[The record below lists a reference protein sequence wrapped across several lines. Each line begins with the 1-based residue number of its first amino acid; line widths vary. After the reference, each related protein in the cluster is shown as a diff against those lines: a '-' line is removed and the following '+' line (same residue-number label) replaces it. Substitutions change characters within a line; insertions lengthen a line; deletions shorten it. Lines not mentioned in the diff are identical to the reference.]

1 MFAKALALAGPF
13 RLPPDGVAWAAL
25 VLATLLVLVAWR
37 RPGILREGSP
47 RAFVFVAATAAAFL
61 SLGYAAYYLRGGP
74 RIVDATTYYL
84 QGRALSEGHFAFP
97 VLEPSASFRGR
108 FLLHTEPDGLAGIF
122 PPGYPLLLAVGFFFG
137 VPMLVGPLLAAA
149 IVVATYALTKE
160 LAADATPENRE
171 LYARAA
177 ALLSLFNAALRYHTA
192 DTMSHGA
199 TALAVALALTWA
211 LRGVREHTVRPFA
224 LAGLAVG
231 FVAATRLASVLPIGA
246 LALGLALRHERRAR
260 ALGTLALASLPGLA
274 LLAVSQNAAT
284 GHALVAT
291 QRAYYAVSDGPP
303 DCFRWGFGAG
313 VGCLYEH
320 GDFVA
325 ARLPQGYG
333 VLEALGTTVRR
344 LHLHLDDVLGGWPL
358 MLFAVPVAVRGLTVR
373 PMRAAALLVVLQM
386 AAYAPFYFDGNYP
399 GGGARFFADV
409 LPVEHALLAVALAG
423 TLRADY
429 TRKALG
435 LVGASIA
442 LFAVHGSFAH
452 RALAERDGGAPMF
465 EADRAKDAG
474 ADHGLLFVDTDHG
487 FGLAFDPDKA
497 ASKKLVVA
505 RLRGDDHDR
514 LLFQNLGRPTTFAY
528 RYAGGAVT
536 VQPFVPPDARDV
548 FGKESWR
555 FESEADWPPL
565 AQDHGWAVPEWAS
578 GTCASNGQSLTLHP
592 ADPGTPAHATI
603 ALPVP
608 RAGKW
613 SVLPRAVL
621 RGTGGHGKLRLRDAQ
636 GALLAEW
643 GWTDDP
649 ANRALRCTELGTQK
663 MSLPPGESQLELEA
677 SGAEI
682 ALDRTL
688 LEPLDEPR

>member
-25 VLATLLVLVAWR
+25 ALAALFALFAWR
-37 RPGILREGSP
+37 RPEVLREGSP
-47 RAFVFVAATAAAFL
+47 RRFLFVVATLAAFL

-74 RIVDATTYYL
+74 RIIDATTYYL
-84 QGRALSEGHFAFP
+84 QGRALSQGHFAFP
-97 VLEPSASFRGR
+97 ILEPSASFRGR

-122 PPGYPLLLAVGFFFG
+122 PPGYPLVLAVGFLFG

-149 IVVATYALTKE
+149 IVVATYALAKE
-160 LAADATPENRE
+160 LAAGAGPEDRE
-171 LYARAA
+171 LFGRTA

-211 LRGVREHTVRPFA
+211 LRGAREGTVRPFVA
-224 LAGLAVG
+224 AGLAVG
-231 FVAATRLASVLPIGA
+231 FVAATRLASVLPIGV
-246 LALGLALRHERRAR
+246 LAFGLTLRHVRRAR
-260 ALGTLALASLPGLA
+260 ALSALALACLPGLA
-274 LLAVSQNAAT
+274 LLALAQHAAT
-284 GHALVAT
+284 GDALAAT
-291 QRAYYAVSDGPP
+291 QRAYYAASDGPP
-303 DCFRWGFGAG
+303 DCFRWGLGTG

-325 ARLPQGYG
+325 ARLPHGYG
-333 VLEALGTTVRR
+333 ALEALGTTVRR

-358 MLFAVPVAVRGLTVR
+358 MLFAVPVVVRGLAAR
-373 PMRAAALLVVLQM
+373 PLRAAALLVVLQIV
-386 AAYAPFYFDGNYP
+386 AYAPFYFDGNYP

-409 LPVEHALLAVALAG
+409 LPVEHALVAVALAA

-429 TRKALG
+429 TRKAWAL
-435 LVGASIA
+435 LGASTA
-442 LFAVHGSFAH
+442 LFAVHGSVAH
-452 RALAERDGGAPMF
+452 RALSDRDGGAPMF
-465 EADRAKDAG
+465 EPDRAKDAG
-474 ADHGLLFVDTDHG
+474 ADHGLVFVDTDHG
-487 FGLAFDPDKA
+487 FGLAFDPDRA

-514 LLFQNLGRPTTFAY
+514 LLFENLGRPSTFAY

-555 FESEADWPPL
+555 FESEVDWPPL
-565 AQDHGWAVPEWAS
+565 AQDGGWAIPEWAS
-578 GTCASNGQSLTLHP
+578 GTCASGGQVLTLHP
-592 ADPGTPAHATI
+592 TDPVATAHATL
-603 ALPVP
+603 ALPAP
-608 RAGKW
+608 RAGTW
-613 SVLPRAVL
+613 SVLPRVWL
-621 RGTGGHGKLRLRDAQ
+621 RGTGGRGKLRLRSAG
-636 GALLAEW
+636 GALLGEW

-649 ANRALRCTELGTQK
+649 GAHAPRCVELGTQIVT
-663 MSLPPGESQLELEA
+663 LPAGEARLDLEA
-677 SGAEI
+677 AGAEI

-688 LEPLDEPR
+688 LEPTDKPR